1 MDKKDILRI
10 NELAKKKKQKG
21 LTDEE
26 LAEQSDLRKR
36 YLDEFRKSL
45 IAQLDNTKIKEP
57 DGSIHPL
64 KKD

>member
-10 NELAKKKKQKG
+10 KEIAKKKKLQG

-26 LAEQSDLRKR
+26 LAEQAELRKR
-36 YLDEFRKSL
+36 YLEDFRKYF

>member
-10 NELAKKKKQKG
+10 NELAKKKRLQG

-26 LAEQSDLRKR
+26 LAEQAELRKR
-36 YLDEFRKSL
+36 YLEDFRKYF